1 MKNLFRQRIV
11 RFIIAGSVAT
21 LFNLLLIVFMIDAL
35 RFNTPFLRNIANV
48 VSIELSLLFSFFVY
62 RTFVWSE
69 GTWKV
74 REVLSR
80 QLPLYHISTGAAV
93 ILRILI
99 LFPILDWLG
108 INYAINTL
116 LGVLL
121 SSCINYV
128 MNERLVFRTQA
139 KYRGQ

>member
-1 MKNLFRQRIV
+1 
-11 RFIIAGSVAT
+11 
-21 LFNLLLIVFMIDAL
+21 MIDVL
-35 RFNTPFLRNIANV
+35 RFNTPFLRNIANA

-93 ILRILI
+93 IFRVLI

-116 LGVLL
+116 FGVLL
-121 SSCINYV
+121 SSFINYV
-128 MNERLVFRTQA
+128 ISDRLVFRSQA

>member
-21 LFNLLLIVFMIDAL
+21 LFNLLLIVFMIDVL
-35 RFNTPFLRNIANV
+35 RFNTPFLRNIANA

-80 QLPLYHISTGAAV
+80 QLPLYHIS
-93 ILRILI
+93 
-99 LFPILDWLG
+99 
-108 INYAINTL
+108 N
-116 LGVLL
+116 
-121 SSCINYV
+121 
-128 MNERLVFRTQA
+128 
-139 KYRGQ
+139 